1 MSKDFGKR
9 LKYVRLSA
17 GLSQAGLAHK
27 IDVRRSTVNK
37 WENEPKIEPG
47 ARAIRRAAKVLETTE
62 EYLLYGQSG
71 DGVKGGL
78 SREIERKMAQHQELL
93 NRLQP
98 IEQKERLRRL
108 EFEFLE
114 IKDLLK
120 KRADRG
126 RRQNI
131 ARAGSRGSPAP
142 VTHDKEEY
150 ID

>member
-1 MSKDFGKR
+1 M
-9 LKYVRLSA
+9 
-17 GLSQAGLAHK
+17 
-27 IDVRRSTVNK
+27 
-37 WENEPKIEPG
+37 
-47 ARAIRRAAKVLETTE
+47 
-62 EYLLYGQSG
+62 
-71 DGVKGGL
+71 
-78 SREIERKMAQHQELL
+78 

-131 ARAGSRGSPAP
+131 ARAESRESPAP
-142 VTHDKEEY
+142 MSDEEEEY